1 MRCRNTFRKRVSRRM
16 RHTVT
21 CKQVREG
28 LREYLDA
35 AAPPGIAADMEQH
48 LQGCT
53 PCRDYAHDL
62 GEIPRLLSALSRPP
76 MPAEMKATL
85 LAAFRRHPS
94 A

>member
-1 MRCRNTFRKRVSRRM
+1 M

-53 PCRDYAHDL
+53 P
-62 GEIPRLLSALSRPP
+62 
-76 MPAEMKATL
+76 
-85 LAAFRRHPS
+85 FRRHPS

>member
-1 MRCRNTFRKRVSRRM
+1 M

-53 PCRDYAHDL
+53 PCRDYAHGL
-62 GEIPRLLSALSRPP
+62 SEIPHLLSALPRLAMPP
-76 MPAEMKATL
+76 EMKPTL
-85 LAAFRRHPS
+85 HAAFRRHPS